1 MESSLFSSRAKLACA
16 VSVLLLAYANEAGA
30 QNETLGKKVF
40 TSIAEP
46 ACAVCHTLKA
56 AGSNGDIGPN
66 LDELKPSEDQVREA
80 VKGGLGAMPAFSDT
94 LKPEQIDAVAK
105 FVAKSVK

>member
-1 MESSLFSSRAKLACA
+1 MEFSLFSRRAKLAYA
-16 VSVLLLAYANEAGA
+16 ASMLLLACASEAHA
-30 QNETLGKKVF
+30 QNDALGKKVF
-40 TSIAEP
+40 SSIAEP

-56 AGSNGDIGPN
+56 AGSNGEIGPN

-80 VKGGLGAMPAFSDT
+80 VKGGLGAMPSFSDT